1 MDVIEVLKGQEVPY
15 RPNRRRRVRLA
26 AFIWGLAAG
35 LGLAW
40 LLVWATGAHA
50 DPQPG
55 TAAANAQ
62 QQQEL
67 DREQRERFHDDHEV
81 DIRVQ
86 GIAPDASGE
95 RQPDQTHIVI
105 DLGQDGDD

>member
-1 MDVIEVLKGQEVPY
+1 MKTIETLRGQSVPY
-15 RPNRRRRVRLA
+15 RPNRRHLWRAGFV
-26 AFIWGLAAG
+26 WGLAAG
-35 LGLAW
+35 LALAW

-67 DREQRERFHDDHEV
+67 DREQRERFHDDHEA
-81 DIRVQ
+81 DIRVH

-105 DLGQDGDD
+105 DLDPGGDD